1 MVLCTLSAVIKH
13 VGVDHLQVEVV
24 VLLDS
29 VNIVICCG
37 GDRVQRYSILLT

>member
-1 MVLCTLSAVIKH
+1 MVLCTLSAVIKY
-13 VGVDHLQVEVV
+13 VGVNYLQVEVV

-37 GDRVQRYSILLT
+37 GDRIQRYSVLLT